1 MRTAIL
7 PDRWMESKEIFY
19 CHNVI
24 IESSLIDETQ
34 TMKKLTDGPKTP
46 AFLQKI
52 QWIADPLGYMEARV
66 RASQSGLT
74 KGFENA
80 DHIIVIHRSSF
91 LFLP

>member
-1 MRTAIL
+1 MEINRIL
-7 PDRWMESKEIFY
+7 RQFAQTIKEF
-19 CHNVI
+19 
-24 IESSLIDETQ
+24 
-34 TMKKLTDGPKTP
+34 KKTFEFSDLMV
-46 AFLQKI
+46 
-52 QWIADPLGYMEARV
+52 ADAALYTRV